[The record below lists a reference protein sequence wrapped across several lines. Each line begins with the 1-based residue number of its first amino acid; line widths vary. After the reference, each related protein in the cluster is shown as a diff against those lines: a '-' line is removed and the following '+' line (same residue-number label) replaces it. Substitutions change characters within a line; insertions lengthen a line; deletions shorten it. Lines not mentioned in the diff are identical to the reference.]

1 MFSLVIYLFSAF
13 THFKH
18 KNNLKD
24 LYEEIKEERKG
35 KSTN

>member
-1 MFSLVIYLFSAF
+1 MFTLVIYLFSAF
-13 THFKH
+13 TYFKH